1 MEGSTRVGLAEWEE
15 EWVMCS
21 CNLCKWQK
29 KRWRRIAVE
38 HVKQHNEF
46 GRHLFDEA
54 RRHGTVLHDVH
65 T

>member
-1 MEGSTRVGLAEWEE
+1 MEGSTRAGSTESDED
-15 EWVMCS
+15 WVMCS

-29 KRWRRIAVE
+29 KRRRRIALE
-38 HVKQHNEF
+38 HVKQHGEF

-54 RRHGTVLHDVH
+54 RRHGTVLRDVH